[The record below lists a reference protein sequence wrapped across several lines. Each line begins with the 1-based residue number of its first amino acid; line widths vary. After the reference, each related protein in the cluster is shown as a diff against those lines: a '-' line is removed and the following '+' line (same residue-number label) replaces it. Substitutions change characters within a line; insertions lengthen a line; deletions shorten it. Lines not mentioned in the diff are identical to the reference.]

1 MKIGFIGLGNVGGK
15 LAGSLLRNNFDLTV
29 RDLDENLTNSLKDLG
44 AKVAKSPKELA
55 EQSDLIITSLPSPEV
70 SAEVME
76 SEDGILNGLSEKKIW
91 LEMSTTDENE
101 VKRLGKKVI
110 EKKAIPLDGPVSGG
124 CHRAATGNIAIF
136 VGGERKAFE
145 KILPALTVM
154 GRKILHTGELGTAS
168 VLKVITNY
176 LASAHL
182 VALGEAWT
190 VAKKSN
196 LDLAKTYKGI
206 AISSGNS
213 FVHETESQVILNGS
227 YNINFTMDLVLKD
240 TSLFDNLAKK
250 LNAPLEISP
259 QIVEIFK
266 DGQKKY
272 GSRAWSSMIV
282 KRMEDLN
289 NINFPSDIKKLN
301 DEELKVLSEEVRSE
315 MIDAV
320 SKTGGHLGAG
330 LGVVELTVAIH
341 ATFDTPHDRLIWD
354 VGHQA
359 YPHKILTGR
368 KNKIHTI
375 RQKEGLAPFPAIS
388 ESEFDA
394 FGVGHSSTSISAA
407 LGMTIGSNDKALAV
421 IGDGAL
427 TAGMAVDANVLIFER
442 IREEIKLNKGPARAI
457 ELGYEKALSAIIDAN
472 ITTFITA
479 VILFAIGSGPVRGFS
494 VTLGLGIITSVFTA
508 IFVTRLLIV
517 IWFER
522 RRPRKVEV

>member
-29 RDLDENLTNSLKDLG
+29 RDLDESLTNPLKDLG
-44 AKVAKSPKELA
+44 AKVANSPKELA
-55 EQSDLIITSLPSPEV
+55 EQTDLIITSLPSPEI

-76 SEDGILNGLSEKKIW
+76 ANDGIINGLSENKIW

-101 VKRLGKKVI
+101 VKRLGEKVI
-110 EKKAIPLDGPVSGG
+110 AKKGIPMDGPVSGG

-154 GRKILHTGELGTAS
+154 GRKVLHTGDLGTAS

-176 LASAHL
+176 LASVHL

-240 TSLFDNLAKK
+240 TGLFDNLAKK
-250 LNAPLEISP
+250 LNASLEISP
-259 QIVEIFK
+259 KIVEIFK

-289 NINFPSDIKKLN
+289 NINFRANGFP
-301 DEELKVLSEEVRSE
+301 DELIDNEPEE
-315 MIDAV
+315 
-320 SKTGGHLGAG
+320 K
-330 LGVVELTVAIH
+330 
-341 ATFDTPHDRLIWD
+341 
-354 VGHQA
+354 
-359 YPHKILTGR
+359 
-368 KNKIHTI
+368 
-375 RQKEGLAPFPAIS
+375 
-388 ESEFDA
+388 
-394 FGVGHSSTSISAA
+394 
-407 LGMTIGSNDKALAV
+407 
-421 IGDGAL
+421 
-427 TAGMAVDANVLIFER
+427 
-442 IREEIKLNKGPARAI
+442 
-457 ELGYEKALSAIIDAN
+457 GYEI
-472 ITTFITA
+472 
-479 VILFAIGSGPVRGFS
+479 
-494 VTLGLGIITSVFTA
+494 
-508 IFVTRLLIV
+508 
-517 IWFER
+517 
-522 RRPRKVEV
+522 